1 MTNFKDKWSTS
12 AKQSLVQRIGDSV
25 KPKGALK
32 PRVETATNRVHAQ
45 VSKLDTMLSKLKTR
59 DNEIFQQVITATQQ
73 HDTSGSKVLASE
85 LVELRKVTK
94 ILGNAR
100 MGLEQIELRLTTF
113 HDLGDT
119 VVAIMPTVGL
129 MNGLKGSMSKFMP
142 GADEELGRMNEM
154 LSGMMADSFA
164 GSDST
169 FSVNETTNSESEK
182 ILQEASAVAEQQ
194 TSERL
199 PPMPQEQILS
209 QTESPSN
216 TSSQSSSTN
225 SVSDFFNNF

>member
-1 MTNFKDKWSTS
+1 MANFKNKWSTP
-12 AKQSLVQRIGDSV
+12 AKQSLMQRIGDTV

-32 PRVETATNRVHAQ
+32 PRVETATNRVHTQ
-45 VSKLDTMLSKLKTR
+45 VLKLDTMLSKLKTR

-142 GADEELGRMNEM
+142 GADEEMGRMNEM
-154 LSGMMADSFA
+154 LSGLMADSFA
-164 GSDST
+164 GSNST
-169 FSVNETTNSESEK
+169 FSIDETTNSESEK

-194 TSERL
+194 ASERL

-209 QTESPSN
+209 SQSTN
-216 TSSQSSSTN
+216 TSSQPTSNN

>member
-1 MTNFKDKWSTS
+1 MTNFKDKWSTP
-12 AKQSLVQRIGDSV
+12 AKQSLMQKIGDTV

-45 VSKLDTMLSKLKTR
+45 VVKLDTMLTKLKTR

-73 HDTSGSKVLASE
+73 HDSSSSKVLASE

-129 MNGLKGSMSKFMP
+129 MNGLKGSISKFMP

-154 LSGMMADSFA
+154 LSGLMADSFA
-164 GSDST
+164 GNNST
-169 FSVNETTNSESEK
+169 FSIDETTNSESEK

-199 PPMPQEQILS
+199 PSMPQEEILS
-209 QTESPSN
+209 SQPTN
-216 TSSQSSSTN
+216 TPSQSSNTN

>member
-1 MTNFKDKWSTS
+1 MVNFKNKWSAP
-12 AKQSLVQRIGDSV
+12 AKQSLMQKIGDTV

-32 PRVETATNRVHAQ
+32 PRVETATNRVHTQ
-45 VSKLDTMLSKLKTR
+45 VLKLDTMLSKLKTR
-59 DNEIFQQVITATQQ
+59 DNEIFQQVITSTQQ
-73 HDTSGSKVLASE
+73 HDVNGSKVLANE

-154 LSGMMADSFA
+154 LSGLMADSLA
-164 GSDST
+164 GSNS
-169 FSVNETTNSESEK
+169 FSVDETTNSESEK

-199 PPMPQEQILS
+199 PPMPQDQILS
-209 QTESPSN
+209 PPESSSN

>member
-1 MTNFKDKWSTS
+1 MTNFKDKWSTP
-12 AKQSLVQRIGDSV
+12 AKQSLMQKIGDTV

-32 PRVETATNRVHAQ
+32 PRVETATNRVHGQ
-45 VSKLDTMLSKLKTR
+45 VVKLDTMLTKLKTR

-129 MNGLKGSMSKFMP
+129 MNGLKGSISKFMP

-154 LSGMMADSFA
+154 LSGLMADSFA
-164 GSDST
+164 GNNST
-169 FSVNETTNSESEK
+169 FSIDETTNSESEK

-194 TSERL
+194 ASEKL

-209 QTESPSN
+209 SQSSN
-216 TSSQSSSTN
+216 TSSQSTSNN

>member
-1 MTNFKDKWSTS
+1 MTNFKNKWSTP
-12 AKQSLVQRIGDSV
+12 AKQSLMQRIGDTV

-32 PRVETATNRVHAQ
+32 PRVETATNRVHTQ
-45 VSKLDTMLSKLKTR
+45 VLKLETMLSKLKTR

-154 LSGMMADSFA
+154 LSGLMADSFA
-164 GSDST
+164 GSNST
-169 FSVNETTNSESEK
+169 FSIDETTNNESEK

-199 PPMPQEQILS
+199 PPMPEQPVS
-209 QTESPSN
+209 TTQP
-216 TSSQSSSTN
+216 SSTN

>member
-1 MTNFKDKWSTS
+1 MTNFKDKWSNPV
-12 AKQSLVQRIGDSV
+12 KQSLVQRIGDSV
-25 KPKGALK
+25 KPRQSLK
-32 PRVETATNRVHAQ
+32 PRIETATNRVHAQ
-45 VSKLDTMLSKLKTR
+45 VLKLDGMLTKLKTR

-85 LVELRKVTK
+85 LAELRKVTK

-100 MGLEQIELRLTTF
+100 IGLEQIELRLTTF

-164 GSDST
+164 GNDST

-199 PPMPQEQILS
+199 PPMPEQPVSTS
-209 QTESPSN
+209 QP
-216 TSSQSSSTN
+216 SSTN

>member
-182 ILQEASAVAEQQ
+182 ILQEASAVAQQQ

-199 PPMPQEQILS
+199 PPMPEQPVSTS
-209 QTESPSN
+209 QP
-216 TSSQSSSTN
+216 SSTN

>member
-1 MTNFKDKWSTS
+1 MTNFKDKWSTP
-12 AKQSLVQRIGDSV
+12 AKQSLMQKIGDTV

-45 VSKLDTMLSKLKTR
+45 VVKLDTMLTKLKTR
-59 DNEIFQQVITATQQ
+59 DNEIFQQIITATQQ

-85 LVELRKVTK
+85 LVELRKVAK

-129 MNGLKGSMSKFMP
+129 MNGLKGSISKFMP
-142 GADEELGRMNEM
+142 GADDELGRMNEM
-154 LSGMMADSFA
+154 LSGLMSDSFA
-164 GSDST
+164 GSNST
-169 FSVNETTNSESEK
+169 FSIDETTNSESEK

-199 PPMPQEQILS
+199 PSMPQEEILS
-209 QTESPSN
+209 SQPTN
-216 TSSQSSSTN
+216 TSSQSSNTN

>member
-1 MTNFKDKWSTS
+1 MANFKDKWSTP
-12 AKQSLVQRIGDSV
+12 AKQSLMQKIGDTV

-45 VSKLDTMLSKLKTR
+45 VVKLDTMLTKLKTR

-129 MNGLKGSMSKFMP
+129 MNGLKGSISKFMP
-142 GADEELGRMNEM
+142 GADDELGRMNEM
-154 LSGMMADSFA
+154 LSGLMADSFA
-164 GSDST
+164 GSNST

-194 TSERL
+194 ASEKL

-209 QTESPSN
+209 SQSSN
-216 TSSQSSSTN
+216 TSSQSTSNN

>member
-1 MTNFKDKWSTS
+1 MANFKNKWSTP
-12 AKQSLVQRIGDSV
+12 AKQSLMQRIGDTV

-32 PRVETATNRVHAQ
+32 PRVETATNRVHTQ
-45 VSKLDTMLSKLKTR
+45 VLKLDTMLSKLKTR

-199 PPMPQEQILS
+199 PPMPEQPVSTS
-209 QTESPSN
+209 QPSN
-216 TSSQSSSTN
+216 TN

>member
-1 MTNFKDKWSTS
+1 MANFRDKWSTP
-12 AKQSLVQRIGDSV
+12 AKQSLMQRIGDSV
-25 KPKGALK
+25 KPRGALK
-32 PRVETATNRVHAQ
+32 PRVETATNRVHTQ
-45 VSKLDTMLSKLKTR
+45 VLKLDTMLSKLKNR

-85 LVELRKVTK
+85 LAELRKVTK

-154 LSGMMADSFA
+154 LSGLMADSFA
-164 GSDST
+164 GNNST
-169 FSVNETTNSESEK
+169 FSIDATTNSESEK

-199 PPMPQEQILS
+199 PSMPEQPVS
-209 QTESPSN
+209 TP
-216 TSSQSSSTN
+216 QSSSSN

>member
-1 MTNFKDKWSTS
+1 MANFKNKWSTP
-12 AKQSLVQRIGDSV
+12 AKQSLMQRIGDTV

-32 PRVETATNRVHAQ
+32 PRVETATNRVHTQ
-45 VSKLDTMLSKLKTR
+45 VLKLDTMLSKLKTR

-85 LVELRKVTK
+85 LAELRKVTK

-100 MGLEQIELRLTTF
+100 IGLEQIELRLTTF

-199 PPMPQEQILS
+199 PPMPEQS
-209 QTESPSN
+209 VSTPQP
-216 TSSQSSSTN
+216 SSTN

>member
-1 MTNFKDKWSTS
+1 MVNFKDKWSTP
-12 AKQSLVQRIGDSV
+12 AKQSLVQKIGDSV

-45 VSKLDTMLSKLKTR
+45 VLKLDGMLTKLKTR
-59 DNEIFQQVITATQQ
+59 DNEIFQQVIIATQQ

-100 MGLEQIELRLTTF
+100 MCLEQIELRLTTF

-169 FSVNETTNSESEK
+169 FAVNETTNSESEK

-199 PPMPQEQILS
+199 PPMPEQPVSTS
-209 QTESPSN
+209 QP
-216 TSSQSSSTN
+216 SSTN

>member
-169 FSVNETTNSESEK
+169 FSVNETTNSESKK

-199 PPMPQEQILS
+199 PPMPEQPVSTS
-209 QTESPSN
+209 QP
-216 TSSQSSSTN
+216 SSTN

>member
-1 MTNFKDKWSTS
+1 MTNFKDKWSTPV
-12 AKQSLVQRIGDSV
+12 KQSLVQRIGDGV

-32 PRVETATNRVHAQ
+32 PRVETASKRVHTQ
-45 VSKLDTMLSKLKTR
+45 VLKLDTMLSKLKTR

-199 PPMPQEQILS
+199 PPMPEQPVSTS
-209 QTESPSN
+209 QP
-216 TSSQSSSTN
+216 SSTN

>member
-1 MTNFKDKWSTS
+1 MANFNDKWSTP
-12 AKQSLVQRIGDSV
+12 AKQSLMQKIGDTV

-32 PRVETATNRVHAQ
+32 PRVETATNRVHTQ
-45 VSKLDTMLSKLKTR
+45 VVKLDTMITKLKTR

-154 LSGMMADSFA
+154 LSGLMVDSFA
-164 GSDST
+164 GNNST
-169 FSVNETTNSESEK
+169 FSIDETTNSESEK

-194 TSERL
+194 ASEKL

-209 QTESPSN
+209 SQSSN
-216 TSSQSSSTN
+216 TSSQSTSNN

>member
-1 MTNFKDKWSTS
+1 MANFKNKWSTP
-12 AKQSLVQRIGDSV
+12 AKQSLMQKIGDTV

-32 PRVETATNRVHAQ
+32 PRVETATNRVHGQ
-45 VSKLDTMLSKLKTR
+45 VVKLDTMLTKLKTR

-129 MNGLKGSMSKFMP
+129 MNGLKGSISKFMP
-142 GADEELGRMNEM
+142 GADDELGRMNEM
-154 LSGMMADSFA
+154 LSGLMADSFA
-164 GSDST
+164 GNNST
-169 FSVNETTNSESEK
+169 FSIDETTNSESEK

-194 TSERL
+194 ASEKL

-209 QTESPSN
+209 SQSSN
-216 TSSQSSSTN
+216 TSSQSTSNN

>member
-1 MTNFKDKWSTS
+1 MANFKDKWSTP
-12 AKQSLVQRIGDSV
+12 AKQSLMQKIGDTV

-32 PRVETATNRVHAQ
+32 PRVETATNRVHGQ
-45 VSKLDTMLSKLKTR
+45 VVKLDTMLTKLKTR

-129 MNGLKGSMSKFMP
+129 MNGLKGSISKFMP
-142 GADEELGRMNEM
+142 GADDELGRMNEM
-154 LSGMMADSFA
+154 LSGLMADSFA
-164 GSDST
+164 GSNST

-194 TSERL
+194 ASEKL

-209 QTESPSN
+209 SQSSN
-216 TSSQSSSTN
+216 TSSQSTSNN

>member
-1 MTNFKDKWSTS
+1 MANFKNKWSTP
-12 AKQSLVQRIGDSV
+12 AKQSLMQRIGDTV

-32 PRVETATNRVHAQ
+32 PRVETATNRVHTQ
-45 VSKLDTMLSKLKTR
+45 VLKLDTMLSKLKTR

-85 LVELRKVTK
+85 LAELRKVTK

-100 MGLEQIELRLTTF
+100 IGLEQIELRLTTF

-194 TSERL
+194 ASERL
-199 PPMPQEQILS
+199 PPMPEQPIETA
-209 QTESPSN
+209 QPA
-216 TSSQSSSTN
+216 SSN

>member
-1 MTNFKDKWSTS
+1 
-12 AKQSLVQRIGDSV
+12 
-25 KPKGALK
+25 
-32 PRVETATNRVHAQ
+32 
-45 VSKLDTMLSKLKTR
+45 
-59 DNEIFQQVITATQQ
+59 
-73 HDTSGSKVLASE
+73 
-85 LVELRKVTK
+85 
-94 ILGNAR
+94 

-169 FSVNETTNSESEK
+169 FSINETTNSESEK

-199 PPMPQEQILS
+199 PPMPEQPVSTS
-209 QTESPSN
+209 QPSN
-216 TSSQSSSTN
+216 TN

>member
-1 MTNFKDKWSTS
+1 MTNFKDKWSTP
-12 AKQSLVQRIGDSV
+12 AKQSLMQKIGDTV

-32 PRVETATNRVHAQ
+32 PRVETATNRVHGQ
-45 VSKLDTMLSKLKTR
+45 VVKLDTMLTKLKTR

-129 MNGLKGSMSKFMP
+129 MNGLKGSISKFMP
-142 GADEELGRMNEM
+142 GADDELGRMNEM
-154 LSGMMADSFA
+154 LSGLMADSFA
-164 GSDST
+164 GSNST

-194 TSERL
+194 ASEKL

-209 QTESPSN
+209 SQSSN
-216 TSSQSSSTN
+216 TSSQSTSNN

>member
-1 MTNFKDKWSTS
+1 MANFKNKWSTP
-12 AKQSLVQRIGDSV
+12 ANQSLMQKIGDTV

-45 VSKLDTMLSKLKTR
+45 VVKLDTMLTKLKTR

-129 MNGLKGSMSKFMP
+129 MNGLKGSISKFMP
-142 GADEELGRMNEM
+142 GADDELGRMNDM
-154 LSGMMADSFA
+154 LSGLMSDSFA
-164 GSDST
+164 GSNST
-169 FSVNETTNSESEK
+169 FSIDETINSESEK

-194 TSERL
+194 ASERL

-209 QTESPSN
+209 SQSSN
-216 TSSQSSSTN
+216 TSSQSSSNN

>member
-1 MTNFKDKWSTS
+1 
-12 AKQSLVQRIGDSV
+12 
-25 KPKGALK
+25 
-32 PRVETATNRVHAQ
+32 
-45 VSKLDTMLSKLKTR
+45 MLTKLKTR
-59 DNEIFQQVITATQQ
+59 DNEIFQQVITTTQQ

-129 MNGLKGSMSKFMP
+129 MNGLKGSISKFMP

-154 LSGMMADSFA
+154 LSGLMADSFA
-164 GSDST
+164 GSNST
-169 FSVNETTNSESEK
+169 FSIDETTNSESEK

-194 TSERL
+194 ASEKL

-209 QTESPSN
+209 
-216 TSSQSSSTN
+216 SQSSNTPSQSTSNN

>member
-1 MTNFKDKWSTS
+1 MANFKNKWSTP
-12 AKQSLVQRIGDSV
+12 AKQSLMQKIGDTV

-45 VSKLDTMLSKLKTR
+45 VVKLDTMLTKLKTR

-129 MNGLKGSMSKFMP
+129 MNGLKGSISKFMP

-154 LSGMMADSFA
+154 LSGLMSDSFA
-164 GSDST
+164 GNNST
-169 FSVNETTNSESEK
+169 FSIDETTNSESEK

-194 TSERL
+194 ASEKL

-209 QTESPSN
+209 SQSSN
-216 TSSQSSSTN
+216 TSSQSTSNN

>member
-1 MTNFKDKWSTS
+1 MANFNDKWSTP
-12 AKQSLVQRIGDSV
+12 AKQSLMQKIGDTV

-45 VSKLDTMLSKLKTR
+45 VVKLDTMLTKLKTR
-59 DNEIFQQVITATQQ
+59 DKEIFQQVITTTQQ

-129 MNGLKGSMSKFMP
+129 MNGLKGSISKFMP

-154 LSGMMADSFA
+154 LSGLMADSFA
-164 GSDST
+164 GSNST
-169 FSVNETTNSESEK
+169 FSIDETTNNESEK

-199 PPMPQEQILS
+199 PPMPEQPVS
-209 QTESPSN
+209 TTQP
-216 TSSQSSSTN
+216 SSTN

>member
-45 VSKLDTMLSKLKTR
+45 VSKLDTKLSKLKTR

-199 PPMPQEQILS
+199 PPMPEQPVSTS
-209 QTESPSN
+209 QP
-216 TSSQSSSTN
+216 SSTN

>member
-1 MTNFKDKWSTS
+1 MANFKNKWSTP
-12 AKQSLVQRIGDSV
+12 AKQSLMQRIGDTV

-32 PRVETATNRVHAQ
+32 PRVETATNRVHTQ
-45 VSKLDTMLSKLKTR
+45 VLKLDTMLSKLKTR

-142 GADEELGRMNEM
+142 GADEEFGRMNEM
-154 LSGMMADSFA
+154 LSGLMADSFA
-164 GSDST
+164 GSNST
-169 FSVNETTNSESEK
+169 FSIDETTNNESEK

-199 PPMPQEQILS
+199 PPMPEQPVS
-209 QTESPSN
+209 TTQP
-216 TSSQSSSTN
+216 SSTN

>member
-1 MTNFKDKWSTS
+1 MVNFKDKWSTP
-12 AKQSLVQRIGDSV
+12 AKQSLVQKIGDSV

-45 VSKLDTMLSKLKTR
+45 VLKLDGMLTKLKTR
-59 DNEIFQQVITATQQ
+59 DNEIFQQVIIATQQ

-164 GSDST
+164 GSDSA

-199 PPMPQEQILS
+199 PPMPEQITETS
-209 QTESPSN
+209 QP
-216 TSSQSSSTN
+216 SSSN

>member
-1 MTNFKDKWSTS
+1 MTNFKDKWSTP
-12 AKQSLVQRIGDSV
+12 AKQSLVQRIGDGV

-32 PRVETATNRVHAQ
+32 PRVETATKRVHTQ
-45 VSKLDTMLSKLKTR
+45 VLKLDTMLSKLKTR

-169 FSVNETTNSESEK
+169 FSVNETTNNESEK

-199 PPMPQEQILS
+199 PPMPEQPVSTS
-209 QTESPSN
+209 QP
-216 TSSQSSSTN
+216 SSTN

>member
-1 MTNFKDKWSTS
+1 MVNFKDKWSAT
-12 AKQSLVQRIGDSV
+12 AKQSLVQRIGDGV
-25 KPKGALK
+25 RPKGALK
-32 PRVETATNRVHAQ
+32 PRVEMATNRVHTQ
-45 VSKLDTMLSKLKTR
+45 VLKLDTMLSKLKTR

-164 GSDST
+164 GSNST

-199 PPMPQEQILS
+199 PPMPEQPVTTS
-209 QTESPSN
+209 QP
-216 TSSQSSSTN
+216 SSTN

>member
-1 MTNFKDKWSTS
+1 MANFKNKWSTP
-12 AKQSLVQRIGDSV
+12 AKQSLMQKIGDTV

-32 PRVETATNRVHAQ
+32 PRVETATNRVHGQ
-45 VSKLDTMLSKLKTR
+45 VVKLDTMLTKLKTR

-129 MNGLKGSMSKFMP
+129 MNGLKGSISKFMP
-142 GADEELGRMNEM
+142 GADDELGRMNEM
-154 LSGMMADSFA
+154 LSGLMADSFA
-164 GSDST
+164 GSNST

-194 TSERL
+194 ASEKL

-209 QTESPSN
+209 SQSSN
-216 TSSQSSSTN
+216 TSSQSTSNN

>member
-1 MTNFKDKWSTS
+1 MTNFNDKWSTP

-25 KPKGALK
+25 KPRQSLK
-32 PRVETATNRVHAQ
+32 PRIETATKRVHTQ
-45 VSKLDTMLSKLKTR
+45 VLKLDGMLTKLKTR
-59 DNEIFQQVITATQQ
+59 DNEIFQQVITSTQQ

-100 MGLEQIELRLTTF
+100 IGLEQIELRLTTF

-199 PPMPQEQILS
+199 PPMPQDQILS
-209 QTESPSN
+209 QSESPSN

>member
-1 MTNFKDKWSTS
+1 MANFKNKWSTP
-12 AKQSLVQRIGDSV
+12 AKQSLMQKFGDTV
-25 KPKGALK
+25 KPKVALK
-32 PRVETATNRVHAQ
+32 PRVETATNRVHGQ
-45 VSKLDTMLSKLKTR
+45 VVKLDTMLTKLKTR

-129 MNGLKGSMSKFMP
+129 MNGLKGSISKFMP
-142 GADEELGRMNEM
+142 GADDELGRMNEM
-154 LSGMMADSFA
+154 LSGLMADSFA
-164 GSDST
+164 GSNST

-194 TSERL
+194 ASEKL

-209 QTESPSN
+209 SQSSN
-216 TSSQSSSTN
+216 TSSQSTSNN

>member
-199 PPMPQEQILS
+199 PPMPEQPVSTS
-209 QTESPSN
+209 QP
-216 TSSQSSSTN
+216 SSTN

>member
-1 MTNFKDKWSTS
+1 MANFKDKWSIP
-12 AKQSLVQRIGDSV
+12 AKQSLMQRIGDSV

-32 PRVETATNRVHAQ
+32 PRVETATNRVHTQ
-45 VSKLDTMLSKLKTR
+45 VLKLDGMLSKLKTR

-94 ILGNAR
+94 ILSNAR

-154 LSGMMADSFA
+154 LSGLMTDSFA
-164 GSDST
+164 SSNST
-169 FSVNETTNSESEK
+169 FSIDEATNSESEK

-199 PPMPQEQILS
+199 PPMPEQPVTTS
-209 QTESPSN
+209 QP
-216 TSSQSSSTN
+216 SSSN

>member
-1 MTNFKDKWSTS
+1 MTNFKNKWSTP
-12 AKQSLVQRIGDSV
+12 AKQSLMQRIGDTV

-32 PRVETATNRVHAQ
+32 PRVETATNRVHTQ
-45 VSKLDTMLSKLKTR
+45 VLKLDTMLSKLKTR

-154 LSGMMADSFA
+154 LSGLMADSFA
-164 GSDST
+164 GSNST
-169 FSVNETTNSESEK
+169 FSIDETTNNESEK

-199 PPMPQEQILS
+199 PPMPEQPVS
-209 QTESPSN
+209 TTQP
-216 TSSQSSSTN
+216 SSTN

>member
-12 AKQSLVQRIGDSV
+12 AKQSLVQRIGDNV
-25 KPKGALK
+25 KPRQSLK
-32 PRVETATNRVHAQ
+32 PRIETATKRVHTQ
-45 VSKLDTMLSKLKTR
+45 VLKLDGMLTKLKTR
-59 DNEIFQQVITATQQ
+59 DNEIFQQVITSTQQ

-100 MGLEQIELRLTTF
+100 IGLEQIELRLTTF

-199 PPMPQEQILS
+199 PPMPEQPVSTS
-209 QTESPSN
+209 QP
-216 TSSQSSSTN
+216 SSTN

>member
-1 MTNFKDKWSTS
+1 MTNFKDKWSTT

-25 KPKGALK
+25 KPRQSLK
-32 PRVETATNRVHAQ
+32 PRIETATNRVHAQ
-45 VSKLDTMLSKLKTR
+45 VLKLDGMLTKLKTR

-199 PPMPQEQILS
+199 PPMPEQPVSTS
-209 QTESPSN
+209 QP
-216 TSSQSSSTN
+216 SSTN

>member
-1 MTNFKDKWSTS
+1 MTNFKDKWSTP
-12 AKQSLVQRIGDSV
+12 AKQSLMQKIGDTV

-45 VSKLDTMLSKLKTR
+45 VVKLDTMLTKLKTR
-59 DNEIFQQVITATQQ
+59 DNEIFQQVITTTQQ

-94 ILGNAR
+94 ILGNTR

-129 MNGLKGSMSKFMP
+129 MNGLKGSISKFMP
-142 GADEELGRMNEM
+142 GADEEMGRMNEM
-154 LSGMMADSFA
+154 LSGLMADSFA
-164 GSDST
+164 GSNST
-169 FSVNETTNSESEK
+169 FSIDETTNSESEK

-194 TSERL
+194 ASEKL

-209 QTESPSN
+209 
-216 TSSQSSSTN
+216 SQSSNTPSQSTSNN

>member
-1 MTNFKDKWSTS
+1 MVNFKNKWSAP
-12 AKQSLVQRIGDSV
+12 AKQSLMQKIGDTV

-32 PRVETATNRVHAQ
+32 PRVETATNRVHTQ
-45 VSKLDTMLSKLKTR
+45 VLKLDTMLSKLKTR
-59 DNEIFQQVITATQQ
+59 DNEIFQQVITSTQQ
-73 HDTSGSKVLASE
+73 HDVNGSKVLANE

-199 PPMPQEQILS
+199 PPMPEQPVSTS
-209 QTESPSN
+209 QPSN
-216 TSSQSSSTN
+216 TN